1 MKETTLEEPEGIEDS
16 LEAAWGDYPLDAVF
30 VRTEPRTVG
39 DVVDR
44 IERQRYI
51 LDPEFQRDFVWQV
64 PKQSKLIESCIMRI
78 PLPCSRSATLGQ
90 FEGFQVGR
98 ISGSS

>member
-1 MKETTLEEPEGIEDS
+1 MDQPIDDKISSEEPEGIDDPF
-16 LEAAWGDYPLDAVF
+16 EAGWGDYPLDAVF

-44 IERQRYI
+44 IHRQRYI

-64 PKQSKLIESCIMRI
+64 PKQSNEPPRVRRRLFGLSHAASSG
-78 PLPCSRSATLGQ
+78 CSSAA
-90 FEGFQVGR
+90 
-98 ISGSS
+98 